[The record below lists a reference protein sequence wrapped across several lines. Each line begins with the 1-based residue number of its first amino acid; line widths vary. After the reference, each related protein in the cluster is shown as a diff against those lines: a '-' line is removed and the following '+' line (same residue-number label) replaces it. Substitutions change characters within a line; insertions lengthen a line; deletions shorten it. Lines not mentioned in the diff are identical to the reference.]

1 MIEIGRVCV
10 KVAGRDSNRKC
21 VIVDI
26 IDSKFVVVDGETRRR
41 KCNIKH
47 LEPLDQVMH
56 LAKNAS
62 HSDVEKE
69 ANKLGWNVWSSKNAN
84 AEEQKKEPKPS
95 TKKVKKN

>member
-26 IDSKFVVVDGETRRR
+26 IDSTFVVVDGETRRR

-47 LEPLDQVMH
+47 LEPLDQVVQ
-56 LAKNAS
+56 LDKNAS

-69 ANKLGWNVWSSKNAN
+69 CKKLGWNIWSTKNA
-84 AEEQKKEPKPS
+84 KKEEVQKEIKS
-95 TKKVKKN
+95 SAKKVKKN